1 MKNKIIKFS
10 ASWCAPCKAMKPI
23 FDKVSS
29 MKEFENLEFL
39 SYDIEEDEDG
49 VELVEKYNIRNVPT
63 IVIADEDNEP
73 IKKIIGLINE
83 KELINLIKD
92 NTNYE
97 S

>member
-1 MKNKIIKFS
+1 
-10 ASWCAPCKAMKPI
+10 
-23 FDKVSS
+23 
-29 MKEFENLEFL
+29 
-39 SYDIEEDEDG
+39 

-63 IVIADEDNEP
+63 IVIADEDDEP
-73 IKKIIGLINE
+73 IKKIIGLVSE

>member
-1 MKNKIIKFS
+1 MSHKIIKFS
-10 ASWCAPCKAMKPI
+10 ASWCGPCKMMKPT

-29 MKEFENLEFL
+29 MEEFKNIEFI
-39 SYDIEEDEDG
+39 SYDIEEDEQG

-63 IVIADEDNEP
+63 IVIADEDDEP
-73 IKKIIGLINE
+73 IKKIIGLVSE

>member
-1 MKNKIIKFS
+1 MSNKIIKFS
-10 ASWCAPCKAMKPI
+10 ASWCGPCKMMKPT

-29 MKEFENLEFL
+29 MEEFKKIEFI
-39 SYDIEEDEDG
+39 SYDIEEDEQG

-63 IVIADEDNEP
+63 IVIADEDDEP
-73 IKKIIGLINE
+73 IKKIIGLVSE

>member
-1 MKNKIIKFS
+1 MIK
-10 ASWCAPCKAMKPI
+10 PT

-29 MKEFENLEFL
+29 MEEFKNIEFI
-39 SYDIEEDEDG
+39 SYDIEEDEQG

-63 IVIADEDNEP
+63 IVIADEDDEP
-73 IKKIIGLINE
+73 IKKIIGLVSE

>member
-1 MKNKIIKFS
+1 MIK
-10 ASWCAPCKAMKPI
+10 PT

-29 MKEFENLEFL
+29 MEEFKKIEFI
-39 SYDIEEDEDG
+39 SYDIEEDEQG

-63 IVIADEDNEP
+63 IVIADEDDEP
-73 IKKIIGLINE
+73 IKKIIGLVSE

>member
-1 MKNKIIKFS
+1 MSNKIIKFS
-10 ASWCAPCKAMKPI
+10 ASWCGPCKMMKPI

-29 MKEFENLEFL
+29 MEEFKNIEFI
-39 SYDIEEDEDG
+39 SYDIEEDEQG

-63 IVIADEDNEP
+63 IVIADEDDEP
-73 IKKIIGLINE
+73 IKKIIGLVSE

>member
-1 MKNKIIKFS
+1 MSNKIIKFS
-10 ASWCAPCKAMKPI
+10 ASWCGPCKMMKPT

-29 MKEFENLEFL
+29 MEEFKNIEFI
-39 SYDIEEDEDG
+39 SYDIEEDEQG
-49 VELVEKYNIRNVPT
+49 VELVEKYNIKNVPT
-63 IVIADEDNEP
+63 IVIADEDDEP
-73 IKKIIGLINE
+73 IKKIIGLVSE

>member
-1 MKNKIIKFS
+1 MSNKIIKFS
-10 ASWCAPCKAMKPI
+10 ASWCGPCKMIKPT
-23 FDKVSS
+23 FEKVSS
-29 MKEFENLEFL
+29 MEEFKNIEFI
-39 SYDIEEDEDG
+39 SYDIEEDEQG

-63 IVIADEDNEP
+63 IVIADEDDEP
-73 IKKIIGLINE
+73 IKKIIGLVSE

>member
-1 MKNKIIKFS
+1 MSNKIIKFS
-10 ASWCAPCKAMKPI
+10 ASWCGPCKMIKPT

-29 MKEFENLEFL
+29 MEEFKNIEFI
-39 SYDIEEDEDG
+39 SYDIEEDEQG

-63 IVIADEDNEP
+63 IVIADEDDEP
-73 IKKIIGLINE
+73 IKKIIGLVSE

>member
-1 MKNKIIKFS
+1 MSNKIIKFS
-10 ASWCAPCKAMKPI
+10 ASWCGPCKMMKPT

-29 MKEFENLEFL
+29 MEEFKNIEFI
-39 SYDIEEDEDG
+39 SYDIEEDEQG

-63 IVIADEDNEP
+63 IVIADEDDEP
-73 IKKIIGLINE
+73 IKKIIGLVSE